1 MNFIS
6 RLLFV
11 LLCFSSTMSF
21 AEKTPVSFTDFIKDK
36 TVQQGYFSFYHD
48 KSQGKVYLQI
58 DKFGQE
64 FLFQS
69 SLPHGVGSNDIG
81 LDRGQLGDTR
91 LVRFERVGNK
101 VFLKQLNT
109 YYRADS
115 DNPLEQQA
123 IDEAFASSIIWGFTV
138 ASEITDMSKKH
149 PKSINRLHA
158 FFIVRYS

>member
-1 MNFIS
+1 MNFVY

-11 LLCFSSTMSF
+11 LFCICSTMSF
-21 AEKTPVSFTDFIKDK
+21 AEKTPASFTDFIKGK
-36 TVQQGYFSFYHD
+36 TFNQGYFSFYHD

-58 DKFGQE
+58 DKFEQQ

-69 SLPHGVGSNDIG
+69 SLPHGIGSNDIG

-91 LVRFERVGNK
+91 LVQFERVGNK

-115 DNPLEQQA
+115 NNPLEQQA
-123 IDEAFASSIIWGFTV
+123 INEAFASSVIW
-138 ASEITDMSKKH
+138 
-149 PKSINRLHA
+149 
-158 FFIVRYS
+158 